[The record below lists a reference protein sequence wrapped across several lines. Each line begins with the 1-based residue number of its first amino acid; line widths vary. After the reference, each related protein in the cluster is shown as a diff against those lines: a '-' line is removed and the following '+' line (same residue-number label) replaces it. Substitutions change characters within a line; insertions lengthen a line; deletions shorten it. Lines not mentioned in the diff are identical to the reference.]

1 MTPNMIDVIRMA
13 RPALHGTAAAIA
25 LAAPVVAMAQ
35 DKAPAEDDSFA
46 GNEIIVTANK
56 RQTTLQDVPV
66 AVSVTTGEAIERA
79 QIRDLKDLG
88 SLVPSLRVRTNQTSA
103 NTNFF
108 IRGFGNGANN
118 PGIEPSVGL
127 FIDGVYA
134 SRAASRIG
142 DLPDV
147 ERVEVLR
154 GPQSTLFGKN
164 ASAGVISVVTRKP
177 QFDFGGNVEASYGN
191 LDAVVLKGVVTGPI
205 SDTIAAS
212 LAGSY
217 NRRDGYT
224 RDLGSG
230 TRLDE
235 RNRWFVRGQ
244 LLFEPDSDLSIR
256 LIGDY
261 GKIDETCCTVVS
273 LQRSSATSAIE
284 AVGGTVNA
292 PADRFGGEVYYNFPS
307 VNRIKNYGFSGEVNY
322 QLGDFK
328 LVSITAWRKNESYSN
343 YDADFTSADLIQV
356 SDGDTDI
363 DTFTQ
368 ELRLT
373 GNLTDRLSLLAG
385 AYYLHESIDQTGN
398 LQWGSQARPYFDLL
412 VRGGTGGALNVAALE
427 QTFGALEGDPA
438 KYVNQFFARG
448 QGYDEAYRLKNDA
461 ISVFGQLDWR
471 ITDRLTLTGGLNYTR
486 DKKRFSTNTS
496 SNDMVS
502 AVDFN
507 APAYAP
513 FRNQLIFQSG
523 VAQAVGTQLGL
534 DRNANAAEIGAFAA
548 ANPAAFGQIS
558 SAMHALAD
566 ANQNNPKFN
575 PLNALRGLQIMP
587 PFLNLPNAV
596 EPGRTNDDNVSWSA
610 RLAYDVSDRV
620 NLYVGIAKG
629 FKASSINLSNGSR
642 PSSADAGAL
651 GAAGLTLA
659 NQGYGSR
666 IAGPEKATVY
676 EAGVKADWRVAGANL
691 AVFKQYIRGFQSNIF
706 TGTGFFL
713 GNAGKESVF
722 GIEFEGFARPVPQLT
737 LGLSMT
743 YLDPKYDSF
752 VNSAF
757 GDATG
762 MTPADIPPISATF
775 SADYVHKLA
784 NSDRLILH
792 ADFHYESRTR
802 QIEGLPAFIV
812 KDSLSGDVV
821 DYQPGI
827 DAARPFTRQVD
838 ELNASLTYAM
848 HNGLEL
854 TVWGRNILD
863 DRYVTMIFDSPGQ
876 IGAVSGYI
884 NQPRTYGVSAR
895 FRW

>member
-1 MTPNMIDVIRMA
+1 
-13 RPALHGTAAAIA
+13 
-25 LAAPVVAMAQ
+25 
-35 DKAPAEDDSFA
+35 
-46 GNEIIVTANK
+46 
-56 RQTTLQDVPV
+56 
-66 AVSVTTGEAIERA
+66 
-79 QIRDLKDLG
+79 
-88 SLVPSLRVRTNQTSA
+88 
-103 NTNFF
+103 
-108 IRGFGNGANN
+108 
-118 PGIEPSVGL
+118 
-127 FIDGVYA
+127 
-134 SRAASRIG
+134 
-142 DLPDV
+142 
-147 ERVEVLR
+147 
-154 GPQSTLFGKN
+154 
-164 ASAGVISVVTRKP
+164 
-177 QFDFGGNVEASYGN
+177 
-191 LDAVVLKGVVTGPI
+191 
-205 SDTIAAS
+205 
-212 LAGSY
+212 
-217 NRRDGYT
+217 
-224 RDLGSG
+224 
-230 TRLDE
+230 
-235 RNRWFVRGQ
+235 
-244 LLFEPDSDLSIR
+244 
-256 LIGDY
+256 
-261 GKIDETCCTVVS
+261 
-273 LQRSSATSAIE
+273 
-284 AVGGTVNA
+284 
-292 PADRFGGEVYYNFPS
+292 
-307 VNRIKNYGFSGEVNY
+307 
-322 QLGDFK
+322 
-328 LVSITAWRKNESYSN
+328 
-343 YDADFTSADLIQV
+343 
-356 SDGDTDI
+356 
-363 DTFTQ
+363 
-368 ELRLT
+368 
-373 GNLTDRLSLLAG
+373 
-385 AYYLHESIDQTGN
+385 
-398 LQWGSQARPYFDLL
+398 
-412 VRGGTGGALNVAALE
+412 
-427 QTFGALEGDPA
+427 
-438 KYVNQFFARG
+438 
-448 QGYDEAYRLKNDA
+448 
-461 ISVFGQLDWR
+461 
-471 ITDRLTLTGGLNYTR
+471 
-486 DKKRFSTNTS
+486 
-496 SNDMVS
+496 
-502 AVDFN
+502 
-507 APAYAP
+507 
-513 FRNQLIFQSG
+513 
-523 VAQAVGTQLGL
+523 
-534 DRNANAAEIGAFAA
+534 
-548 ANPAAFGQIS
+548 
-558 SAMHALAD
+558 MHALAD

-876 IGAVSGYI
+876 VGAVSGYI